1 MDLVSKT
8 QESIQA
14 KYDRYMGFLENLYI
28 PLTLIPISSGDEKLT
43 IVIASNICAKI
54 YKNTPKKVKTEKSK

>member
-14 KYDRYMGFLENLYI
+14 KYDRYIGFLENLYI
-28 PLTLIPISSGDEKLT
+28 PLTLSPISSGDEKLT